1 MDGLPF
7 AIGGLV
13 GGGIVW
19 LWARRG
25 LRDRDHWR
33 EKAEWLAKWLTKQHQ
48 YNVPKEYIPPDI
60 GLASQ
65 NTVECWLRAADA
77 ATRKVMQ

>member
-7 AIGGLV
+7 AIGVLV

-19 LWARRG
+19 LWARRW

-33 EKAEWLAKWLTKQHQ
+33 EKAEWLARMCEDC
-48 YNVPKEYIPPDI
+48 PASMMDAPPCE
-60 GLASQ
+60 
-65 NTVECWLRAADA
+65 VEADCVQCWLHVAEE
-77 ATRKVMQ
+77 ATKEVE